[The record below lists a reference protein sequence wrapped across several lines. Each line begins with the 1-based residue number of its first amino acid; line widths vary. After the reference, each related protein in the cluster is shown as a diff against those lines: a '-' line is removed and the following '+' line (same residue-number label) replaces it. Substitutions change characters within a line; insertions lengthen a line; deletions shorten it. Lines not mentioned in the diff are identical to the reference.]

1 MKKIYTTSKVLFIAL
16 FLGFSMNSAF
26 SQIGIDNENPN
37 ENSSLDLGATDRGL
51 LPNRLTNNERT
62 GILEPSLGPDEKGM
76 WVYDTDQNLFYFWDG
91 NAWVAMSSGSL
102 SGSGMEGQV
111 TLWGAGNAVTGTDQL
126 YWDFDYQRLGIGTT
140 FPNAA
145 LTIDND
151 ADIALKVTNSG
162 AWAISEFLVGIERT
176 INPIGGT
183 DLLQLRVP
191 FGSDTDFQFLQCNY
205 GNEQVLKING
215 DGHLNANTIGLGTDN
230 AFARFNIYDDSYD
243 ILMNVIG
250 GGTPSVI
257 DYMINFERDDVPY
270 SGIDMVR
277 LKLPDGSP
285 DDTQFMEFERGQ
297 KELIQIN
304 GNGDIVLKNGASFV
318 GTPNG
323 LNPSNVELDGGD
335 VIIDNGQVTLQSNG
349 DVRAWFASTFQSSWI
364 NLHNDSEERTV
375 YLRSGSGNAGGAMTL
390 YSADGSARAA
400 LGAGSTGGSFT
411 MYDSDGTSTVFMS
424 ANNAGGGYLNL
435 KKEDGTSAITLTS
448 DHSGTGDSRLTVDEI
463 RLNGGADFAEFFDVI
478 PTSESDV
485 IEPGMLVSIN
495 PDDPGKLMPCSDAYD
510 KKVAGIIS
518 GANGVKPGLMMG
530 QDNSIASGDHPV
542 ALSGRVYVKATNLNG
557 DINPGDFL
565 TTSSKCGYA
574 MKVKKMKKAK
584 GAIIGKAMTGLD
596 IPDGYVL
603 VLVTLQ

>member
-1 MKKIYTTSKVLFIAL
+1 MKKIYTTFKILCIAL
-16 FLGFSMNSAF
+16 FVGFGMNSAF

-37 ENSSLDLGATDRGL
+37 ENSSLDLGATDRGM
-51 LPNRLTNNERT
+51 LPNRLTTNERT
-62 GILEPSLGPDEKGM
+62 GILEPNLGTDEKGM

-91 NAWVAMSSGSL
+91 AEWIAMSSGSL

-151 ADIALKVTNSG
+151 ADIAMQITNSG
-162 AWAISEFLVGIERT
+162 AWAISEYLVGIERT

-183 DLLQLRVP
+183 DLLQLKVP

-205 GNEQVLKING
+205 GDSQVLVING
-215 DGHLNANTIGLGTDN
+215 DGHLNANTIGLGTDD
-230 AFARFNIYDDSYD
+230 AFARFNINDQSYD

-257 DYMINFERDDVPY
+257 DYMINFEREDVPY
-270 SGIDMVR
+270 PNIDMVR

-297 KELIQIN
+297 EELIQIN

-349 DVRAWFASTFQSSWI
+349 NVRAWFVGSSQSSWI
-364 NLHNDSEERTV
+364 NLHNDINERTV
-375 YLRSGSGNAGGAMTL
+375 YLQSGSANGGGAMTMYTGDGTTTVTL
-390 YSADGSARAA
+390 SANSSG
-400 LGAGSTGGSFT
+400 GAYLNLRKT
-411 MYDSDGTSTVFMS
+411 DGTSS
-424 ANNAGGGYLNL
+424 
-435 KKEDGTSAITLTS
+435 ITL
-448 DHSGTGDSRLTVDEI
+448 DADYSGTGDGRITCDEI

-495 PDDPGKLMPCSDAYD
+495 PDNPGKLRPCTEAYD

-557 DINPGDFL
+557 DIKPGDFL
-565 TTSSKCGYA
+565 TTSSKSGYA

-596 IPDGYVL
+596 APDGYVL
-603 VLVTLQ
+603 VLVSLQ

>member
-1 MKKIYTTSKVLFIAL
+1 MKKIYTISKILFIAL
-16 FLGFSMNSAF
+16 FFAFSMNSAF
-26 SQIGIDNENPN
+26 SQIGIDNDNPN
-37 ENSSLDLGATDRGL
+37 ENSSLDLGATDRGM
-51 LPNRLTNNERT
+51 LPNRLTTNERT
-62 GILEPSLGPDEKGM
+62 GILEPNLGPDEKGM
-76 WVYDTDQNLFYFWDG
+76 WVYDTDQNLYYFWNG
-91 NAWVAMSSGSL
+91 NEWVAMSSGSL

-151 ADIALKVTNSG
+151 ADMALKITNSG
-162 AWAISEFLVGIERT
+162 AWAISEYLVGIERT

-183 DLLQLRVP
+183 DLLQLKVP

-205 GNEQVLKING
+205 GDQQVLKING
-215 DGHLNANTIGLGTDN
+215 DGHLNANTLGLGTDD

-257 DYMINFERDDVPY
+257 DYMINFERSEVPY
-270 SGIDMVR
+270 SSLDMVR

-285 DDTQFMEFERGQ
+285 DDTQFMEFERGED
-297 KELIQIN
+297 ELIQIN

-323 LNPSNVELDGGD
+323 LNSSNVELDGGD
-335 VIIDNGQVTLQSNG
+335 VIIDNGQVTLQNNG
-349 DVRAWFASTFQSSWI
+349 DVRAWFAASFQSSWI
-364 NLHNDSEERTV
+364 NLHNGIEERTV
-375 YLRSGSGNAGGAMTL
+375 YIRSGSANGGGEM
-390 YSADGSARAA
+390 
-400 LGAGSTGGSFT
+400 T
-411 MYDSDGTSTVFMS
+411 MYTGDGTSTVS
-424 ANNAGGGYLNL
+424 LRANSSGGAYLNL
-435 KKEDGTSAITLTS
+435 RKIDGTSSITL
-448 DHSGTGDSRLTVDEI
+448 DADYSGTGDGRITCDEI

-478 PTSESDV
+478 PDMGSGLE
-485 IEPGMLVSIN
+485 IEPGMIVSIN
-495 PDDPGKLMPCSDAYD
+495 PDNPGKLMPCDEAYD
-510 KKVAGIIS
+510 KKIAGIIS

-542 ALSGRVYVKATNLNG
+542 ALSGRVYVKATNHNG
-557 DINPGDFL
+557 NIEPGDFL
-565 TTSSKCGYA
+565 TSSARTGYA

-596 IPDGYVL
+596 AQDGYVL
-603 VLVTLQ
+603 VLVSLQ

>member
-1 MKKIYTTSKVLFIAL
+1 MKKIYTISKILFIAL
-16 FLGFSMNSAF
+16 FLAFSMNSAF
-26 SQIGIDNENPN
+26 SQIGIDNDNPN
-37 ENSSLDLGATDRGL
+37 ENSSLDLGATDRGM
-51 LPNRLTNNERT
+51 LPNRLTTNERT
-62 GILEPSLGPDEKGM
+62 GILEPNLGPDEKGM
-76 WVYDTDQNLFYFWDG
+76 WVYDTDQNLYYFWNG
-91 NAWVAMSSGSL
+91 TEWVSMTSGSL
-102 SGSGMEGQV
+102 SGSGLEGQV
-111 TLWGAGNAVTGTDQL
+111 ALWGAGNTVTGTDQL

-151 ADIALKVTNSG
+151 ADMALKITNSG
-162 AWAISEFLVGIERT
+162 AWAISEYLVGIERT

-205 GNEQVLKING
+205 GDSPVLKING
-215 DGHLNANTIGLGTDN
+215 DGHLNANTIGLGTDD

-257 DYMINFERDDVPY
+257 DYMVNFEREDVPY
-270 SGIDMVR
+270 SNIDMIR

-285 DDTQFMEFERGQ
+285 DDTQFMEFERGSE
-297 KELIQIN
+297 ELIQIN

-323 LNPSNVELDGGD
+323 LNSSNVELDGGD

-349 DVRAWFASTFQSSWI
+349 DVRAWFASSFQSSWI
-364 NLHNDSEERTV
+364 NLHNDTEERTV
-375 YLRSGSGNAGGAMTL
+375 YLRSGTANGGGAMTM
-390 YSADGSARAA
+390 Y
-400 LGAGSTGGSFT
+400 AG
-411 MYDSDGTSTVFMS
+411 DGTSTVTLN
-424 ANNAGGGYLNL
+424 ANSSGGAYLNL
-435 KKEDGTSAITLTS
+435 RKIDGTSSITL
-448 DHSGTGDSRLTVDEI
+448 DADYSGTGDGRITCDEI

-478 PTSESDV
+478 PDMGSGLE
-485 IEPGMLVSIN
+485 IEPGMIVSIN
-495 PDDPGKLMPCSDAYD
+495 PDNPGKLMPCAEAYD
-510 KKVAGIIS
+510 KKIAGIIS

-542 ALSGRVYVKATNLNG
+542 ALSGRVYVKATNING
-557 DINPGDFL
+557 NIEPGDFL
-565 TTSSKCGYA
+565 TSSAKTGYA

-584 GAIIGKAMTGLD
+584 GAIIGKAMTELD
-596 IPDGYVL
+596 APDGYVL
-603 VLVTLQ
+603 VLVSLQ